1 MNATSIPLDVHEFAK
16 GKATHATTSPYNYV
30 PIEWIAILYVVLFS
44 ITTLIHFGQAIRYK
58 LWWLFITV
66 VLAGITETIGW
77 SGRLWSSLNPL
88 LLSPFLMQIT
98 STIIAPT
105 PLIAANFI
113 ILGQVIRR
121 LGSCYSRLS
130 AKWYTIVFVSCDII
144 ALIVQAV
151 GGANASLA
159 VQNGNSPNKGG
170 HIMLGGII
178 FQLIAITVYMVLA
191 AEFLV
196 RYIMDKPFKRGDD
209 RTVKAYNLDQK
220 KKLMLIELTISSIF
234 IYIRSI
240 YRTIELANGWNG
252 RIISTQWLFNVFDAA
267 MITLAMYS
275 LNVLHP
281 GRLLGPGPAWTND
294 ADVAKNADVAS
305 SVDGRSSEGHA
316 PEMSMA

>member
-1 MNATSIPLDVHEFAK
+1 MPYALFTDPDSVHEFN
-16 GKATHATTSPYNYV
+16 KATHTRNSPYNYV
-30 PIEWIAILYVVLFS
+30 PTEWIAILYVVLFS
-44 ITTLIHFGQAIRYK
+44 ITTLIHVGQAVRYR
-58 LWWLFITV
+58 LWWLFVTV
-66 VLAGITETIGW
+66 VLAGISEILGW
-77 SGRLWSSLNPL
+77 SGRLWSSINPD

-98 STIIAPT
+98 TTIIAPT

-113 ILGQVIRR
+113 MLGQLIRR

-130 AKWYTIVFVSCDII
+130 AMWYTIVFVSCDIV

-170 HIMLGGII
+170 HIMLGGIV
-178 FQLIAITVYMVLA
+178 FQMAAITVYMIFA

-196 RYIMDKPFKRGDD
+196 RYVLDKPFKRGDAPA
-209 RTVKAYNLDQK
+209 VKAYNLDKK
-220 KKLMLIELTISSIF
+220 KKLMLLELTISSVL

-240 YRTIELANGWNG
+240 YRTIELANGWTG
-252 RIISTQWLFNVFDAA
+252 VIISTQWLFNVFDAA

-281 GRLLGPGPAWTND
+281 GLLLGPGPAWTD
-294 ADVAKNADVAS
+294 DSDVMKHVGAA
-305 SVDGRSSEGHA
+305 SVDGSSHVGEHA
-316 PEMSMA
+316 PEKAEA